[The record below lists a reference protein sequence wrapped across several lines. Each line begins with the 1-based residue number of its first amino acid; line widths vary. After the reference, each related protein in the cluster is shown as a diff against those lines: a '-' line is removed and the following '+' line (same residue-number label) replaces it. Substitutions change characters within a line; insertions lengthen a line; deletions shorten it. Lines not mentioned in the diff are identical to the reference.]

1 MDDLRPTDPARIGGH
16 RLLGRLG
23 AGGMGVVYLGR
34 TDAGA
39 LAAIK
44 VILPEYA
51 GDEDFRARFRREAEA
66 ARRVDSP
73 WAVSVTGAD
82 TEAERPWLA
91 TEFVPGPTLS
101 DVVARRGPLPVRSV
115 TVLGRL
121 LARALSAVHAAGLVH
136 RDVKPGNVL
145 LTASGPRLID
155 FGIARAADATALT
168 ATGLIVGT
176 PGFLPPEQV
185 SGGSVG
191 AAGGVG
197 ATGSAGASGPG
208 GAIGVIGAAG
218 STGAAT
224 AVGSAGSGEASGAA
238 RPARAD
244 RAAGPAGAT
253 KSSGS
258 TTAAEFAGSA
268 EPAGSA
274 DPAESTTAAGSGEGA
289 GSAESTGPATA
300 AGSTDPGGST
310 TAAGSGEATGAA
322 GPTRADGSTGPA
334 GSTDPAGA
342 TESAGPTTAAESIGS
357 TGPTTAAGSTTAT
370 RPTGS
375 AGDVFSLGCLLAYAA
390 TGRPPFGSGAV
401 DAILYRTV
409 HDAPDLG
416 GIDDPALRALLERCL
431 AKDPDTRPTAADLD
445 TLIAED
451 LPAGGTA
458 DWLPEDVVRIIA
470 DRAAALLAL
479 PAIDATVAVTE
490 EPGPPQPA
498 PGRRRFLLLAAGG
511 ALALGAG
518 AFAAVRL
525 TGDGASGGG
534 DDGAPGGRRLII
546 GVHAD
551 LTGPL
556 SAAGRAQ
563 ERGVRL
569 AVDRFNSLDDRPFR
583 LAVKGLDDQGD
594 PARSARVA
602 EEFARDP
609 EVVAV
614 IGPTSDD
621 TAGAALSAYD
631 EAVMPVLTV
640 SALLMSFP
648 TRANG
653 SFFQASPSYAEL
665 SFPVVHRL
673 LLRPDVER
681 LGILIDR
688 SGGQSAYQAGYAVN
702 LLTPKLT
709 TGTTHPR
716 VVPAGTTVFDP
727 VVTDLLSHRSDALFY
742 AGEAA
747 GAAKVARI
755 LADGSFPGP
764 CMAQHTAMGPEFLEQ
779 AGAAADG
786 WEFVA
791 PFIDATAPAAA
802 TFAAAHRKR
811 FGAAPAAWSAEAYDV
826 AGLVARELAT
836 LAEAAAKGSTATTK
850 GATDAAKGASASV
863 TPSGDGRPSRSALT
877 AAIAASRY
885 EGISRTYAFDKERQR
900 LVGQDAHLYRVKDG
914 RVRYVGPAPKPKS

>member
-44 VILPEYA
+44 VILPEHA

-73 WAVSVTGAD
+73 WAVPVTGAD

-101 DVVARRGPLPVRSV
+101 DVVARRGPLPVRGV

-121 LARALSAVHAAGLVH
+121 LARALAAVHAAGLVH

-176 PGFLPPEQV
+176 PGFLPPEAV
-185 SGGSVG
+185 SGG
-191 AAGGVG
+191 
-197 ATGSAGASGPG
+197 
-208 GAIGVIGAAG
+208 
-218 STGAAT
+218 T
-224 AVGSAGSGEASGAA
+224 ARFAESSGA
-238 RPARAD
+238 
-244 RAAGPAGAT
+244 
-253 KSSGS
+253 
-258 TTAAEFAGSA
+258 
-268 EPAGSA
+268 
-274 DPAESTTAAGSGEGA
+274 
-289 GSAESTGPATA
+289 
-300 AGSTDPGGST
+300 
-310 TAAGSGEATGAA
+310 
-322 GPTRADGSTGPA
+322 
-334 GSTDPAGA
+334 
-342 TESAGPTTAAESIGS
+342 
-357 TGPTTAAGSTTAT
+357 
-370 RPTGS
+370 

-401 DAILYRTV
+401 DAVLYRTV
-409 HDAPDLG
+409 HDAPDLDG
-416 GIDDPALRALLERCL
+416 VEDPGLRALLERCL
-431 AKDPDTRPTAADLD
+431 AKDPGERPAAAGLD
-445 TLIAED
+445 PLIAED
-451 LPAGGTA
+451 VPAGATA

-479 PAIDATVAVTE
+479 PAIDATVAE
-490 EPGPPQPA
+490 EPGPPRPA

-511 ALALGAG
+511 ALALGGG

-525 TGDGASGGG
+525 TGDEAEGAGG
-534 DDGAPGGRRLII
+534 DGAPGGRRLII

-569 AVDRFNSLDDRPFR
+569 AVDRFNSLDDQPFR
-583 LAVKGLDDQGD
+583 LAVKVLDDQGD

-602 EEFARDP
+602 EEFAHDP

-614 IGPTSDD
+614 IGPTSDES
-621 TAGAALSAYD
+621 AGAALSAYD

-640 SALLMSFP
+640 SALQMAFP
-648 TRANG
+648 RRANA
-653 SFFQASPSYAEL
+653 SFFQAAPSYASL
-665 SFPVVHRL
+665 AVPIVNRL

-681 LGILIDR
+681 LGVLIDR
-688 SGGQSAYQAGYAVN
+688 AGGQAAYQSGYSAN
-702 LLTPKLT
+702 LLTPSLT

-727 VVTDLLSHRSDALFY
+727 VITDLLAHRSDALFY
-742 AGEAA
+742 AGDAA
-747 GAAKVARI
+747 GAARVARI
-755 LADGSFPGP
+755 LADLSFAGP
-764 CMAQHTAMGPEFLEQ
+764 CMAQHAVMGPEFLEQ

-791 PFIDATAPAAA
+791 PFIDANAPAAA

-826 AGLVARELAT
+826 AGLVARELAG
-836 LAEAAAKGSTATTK
+836 LAEAAAKTAK
-850 GATDAAKGASASV
+850 PAGKEASASV
-863 TPSGDGRPSRSALT
+863 TPSGDGRPTRSALT
-877 AAIAASRY
+877 AAIAAARY
-885 EGISRTYAFDKERQR
+885 EGVSRSYAFDKERQQLIGR
-900 LVGQDAHLYRVKDG
+900 DAHLYRVEDG
-914 RVRYVGPAPKPKS
+914 RLRYVGPAPKPKS

>member
-44 VILPEYA
+44 VILPEHA
-51 GDEDFRARFRREAEA
+51 GDEEFRTRFRREAEA

-73 WAVSVTGAD
+73 WAASVTGAD

-91 TEFVPGPTLS
+91 AEFVPGPTLS
-101 DVVARRGPLPVRSV
+101 DVVARRGPLPVRGV

-121 LARALSAVHAAGLVH
+121 LARALASVHAAGLVH
-136 RDVKPGNVL
+136 RDVKPANVL

-168 ATGLIVGT
+168 ATGIVVGT

-185 SGGSVG
+185 SGGG
-191 AAGGVG
+191 AAK
-197 ATGSAGASGPG
+197 
-208 GAIGVIGAAG
+208 
-218 STGAAT
+218 
-224 AVGSAGSGEASGAA
+224 
-238 RPARAD
+238 PA
-244 RAAGPAGAT
+244 
-253 KSSGS
+253 
-258 TTAAEFAGSA
+258 
-268 EPAGSA
+268 
-274 DPAESTTAAGSGEGA
+274 
-289 GSAESTGPATA
+289 
-300 AGSTDPGGST
+300 
-310 TAAGSGEATGAA
+310 
-322 GPTRADGSTGPA
+322 
-334 GSTDPAGA
+334 
-342 TESAGPTTAAESIGS
+342 
-357 TGPTTAAGSTTAT
+357 
-370 RPTGS
+370 GS

-390 TGRPPFGSGAV
+390 TGRPPFGSGAL
-401 DAILYRTV
+401 DAVLYRTV
-409 HDAPDLG
+409 HDAPDLD
-416 GIDDPALRALLERCL
+416 GIEDPALRALLERCL
-431 AKDPDTRPTAADLD
+431 AKDPGERPAAADLD
-445 TLIAED
+445 PLIAED
-451 LPAGGTA
+451 VPAGATV

-470 DRAAALLAL
+470 DRSAALLAL
-479 PAIDATVAVTE
+479 PDIDATVAVPE

-498 PGRRRFLLLAAGG
+498 PGRRRFLFLAAGG
-511 ALALGAG
+511 ALALGGG
-518 AFAAVRL
+518 ALAAVRL
-525 TGDGASGGG
+525 TGDGTGGG
-534 DDGAPGGRRLII
+534 GGDGAPGGRRLII

-551 LTGPL
+551 LTGPM

-569 AVDRFNSLDDRPFR
+569 AVDRFNSLDDQPFR
-583 LAVKGLDDQGD
+583 LAVKVLDDQGD

-614 IGPTSDD
+614 IGPTSDGA
-621 TAGAALSAYD
+621 AGAALSAYD
-631 EAVMPVLTV
+631 EAVLPVLTV
-640 SALLMSFP
+640 SALLMAFP
-648 TRANG
+648 ERANG

-688 SGGQSAYQAGYAVN
+688 SGGQSAYQAGYTVN
-702 LLTPKLT
+702 LLTPQLT

-716 VVPAGTTVFDP
+716 VVPAGTTVLDP

-755 LADGSFPGP
+755 LADLPFAGP
-764 CMAQHTAMGPEFLEQ
+764 RMAQHTAMGPEFLEQ

-811 FGAAPAAWSAEAYDV
+811 FGAPPAAWSAEAYDV
-826 AGLVARELAT
+826 AGLVARELAR
-836 LAEAAAKGSTATTK
+836 LAEAAAG
-850 GATDAAKGASASV
+850 GATPTAEGATPAAAGASASA
-863 TPSGDGRPSRSALT
+863 TPSGNGLPTRSALT
-877 AAIAASRY
+877 AAIAAARY
-885 EGISRTYAFDKERQR
+885 EGVSRSYAFDKERQQ
-900 LVGQDAHLYRVKDG
+900 LVGQDAHVYRVKDG
-914 RVRYVGPAPKPKS
+914 GVRYVGPAPKPES

>member
-44 VILPEYA
+44 VILPEHA
-51 GDEDFRARFRREAEA
+51 GDEEFRTRFRREAEA

-121 LARALSAVHAAGLVH
+121 LARALASVHAAGLVH

-155 FGIARAADATALT
+155 FGIARVADATALT
-168 ATGLIVGT
+168 VTGIVVGT

-185 SGGSVG
+185 SGGG
-191 AAGGVG
+191 AE
-197 ATGSAGASGPG
+197 GP
-208 GAIGVIGAAG
+208 AG
-218 STGAAT
+218 S
-224 AVGSAGSGEASGAA
+224 
-238 RPARAD
+238 
-244 RAAGPAGAT
+244 AGPAG
-253 KSSGS
+253 
-258 TTAAEFAGSA
+258 
-268 EPAGSA
+268 PA
-274 DPAESTTAAGSGEGA
+274 
-289 GSAESTGPATA
+289 
-300 AGSTDPGGST
+300 
-310 TAAGSGEATGAA
+310 
-322 GPTRADGSTGPA
+322 
-334 GSTDPAGA
+334 
-342 TESAGPTTAAESIGS
+342 
-357 TGPTTAAGSTTAT
+357 
-370 RPTGS
+370 GS

-401 DAILYRTV
+401 DAVLYRTV
-409 HDAPDLG
+409 HDAPDLE
-416 GIDDPALRALLERCL
+416 GIEDPALRALLERCL
-431 AKDPDTRPTAADLD
+431 AKDPGGRPAAADLGIP
-445 TLIAED
+445 IAED
-451 LPAGGTA
+451 VPAGATI

-470 DRAAALLAL
+470 DRSAALLAL
-479 PAIDATVAVTE
+479 PGIDATVAVPE

-498 PGRRRFLLLAAGG
+498 PGRRRFLFLAAGG
-511 ALALGAG
+511 ALALGGG
-518 AFAAVRL
+518 ALAAVRL
-525 TGDGASGGG
+525 TGDGTGGG
-534 DDGAPGGRRLII
+534 GGDGAPGGRRLII

-551 LTGPL
+551 LTGPM

-569 AVDRFNSLDDRPFR
+569 AVDRFNSLDDQPFR
-583 LAVKGLDDQGD
+583 LAVKVLDDQGD

-614 IGPTSDD
+614 IGPTGDGA
-621 TAGAALSAYD
+621 AGAALSAYD

-640 SALLMSFP
+640 SALLMAFP
-648 TRANG
+648 ERANG

-688 SGGQSAYQAGYAVN
+688 AGGQTAYQAGYTAN
-702 LLTPKLT
+702 LLTPQLT

-742 AGEAA
+742 AGDAT

-755 LADGSFPGP
+755 LADLSFAGP
-764 CMAQHTAMGPEFLEQ
+764 CMAQHTVMGPEFLEQ

-826 AGLVARELAT
+826 AGLVARELAG
-836 LAEAAAKGSTATTK
+836 LAEAAAERATP
-850 GATDAAKGASASV
+850 AAKGATPAATGASASA
-863 TPSGDGRPSRSALT
+863 TSSGNGLPTRSALT
-877 AAIAASRY
+877 AAIAAARY
-885 EGISRTYAFDKERQR
+885 EGVARSYAFDKERQQ
-900 LVGQDAHLYRVKDG
+900 LVGQDAHVYRVKDG
-914 RVRYVGPAPKPKS
+914 GIRYVGPAPKPRS

>member
-44 VILPEYA
+44 VILPEHA

-73 WAVSVTGAD
+73 WAVPVTGAD

-101 DVVARRGPLPVRSV
+101 DVVARRGPLPVRGV

-121 LARALSAVHAAGLVH
+121 LARALAAVHAAGLVH

-176 PGFLPPEQV
+176 PGFLPPEAV
-185 SGGSVG
+185 SGG
-191 AAGGVG
+191 
-197 ATGSAGASGPG
+197 
-208 GAIGVIGAAG
+208 
-218 STGAAT
+218 T
-224 AVGSAGSGEASGAA
+224 ARFAESSGA
-238 RPARAD
+238 
-244 RAAGPAGAT
+244 
-253 KSSGS
+253 
-258 TTAAEFAGSA
+258 
-268 EPAGSA
+268 
-274 DPAESTTAAGSGEGA
+274 
-289 GSAESTGPATA
+289 
-300 AGSTDPGGST
+300 
-310 TAAGSGEATGAA
+310 
-322 GPTRADGSTGPA
+322 
-334 GSTDPAGA
+334 
-342 TESAGPTTAAESIGS
+342 
-357 TGPTTAAGSTTAT
+357 
-370 RPTGS
+370 

-401 DAILYRTV
+401 DAVLYRTV
-409 HDAPDLG
+409 HDAPDLDG
-416 GIDDPALRALLERCL
+416 VEGPGLRALLERCL
-431 AKDPDTRPTAADLD
+431 AKDPGERPAAADLD

-451 LPAGGTA
+451 VPAGATA

-479 PAIDATVAVTE
+479 PAIDATVAVDE
-490 EPGPPQPA
+490 EPGPPRPA

-511 ALALGAG
+511 ALALGGG

-525 TGDGASGGG
+525 TGDEAEGAGG
-534 DDGAPGGRRLII
+534 DGAPGGRRLII

-569 AVDRFNSLDDRPFR
+569 AVDRFNSLDDQPFR
-583 LAVKGLDDQGD
+583 LAVKVLDDQGD
-594 PARSARVA
+594 PARSARIA
-602 EEFARDP
+602 EEFAHDP

-614 IGPTSDD
+614 IGPTSDES
-621 TAGAALSAYD
+621 AGAALSAYD

-640 SALLMSFP
+640 SALQMAFP
-648 TRANG
+648 RRANA
-653 SFFQASPSYAEL
+653 SFFQAAPSYASL
-665 SFPVVHRL
+665 AVPIVNRL

-681 LGILIDR
+681 LGVLIDR
-688 SGGQSAYQAGYAVN
+688 AGGQAAYQSGYSAN
-702 LLTPKLT
+702 LLTPSLT

-727 VVTDLLSHRSDALFY
+727 VITDLLAHRSDALFY
-742 AGEAA
+742 AGDAA
-747 GAAKVARI
+747 GAARVARI
-755 LADGSFPGP
+755 LADLSFAGP
-764 CMAQHTAMGPEFLEQ
+764 CMAQHAVMGPEFLEQ

-791 PFIDATAPAAA
+791 PFIDANAPAAA

-826 AGLVARELAT
+826 AGLVARELAG
-836 LAEAAAKGSTATTK
+836 LAEAAAKTAK
-850 GATDAAKGASASV
+850 PAGKEASASV
-863 TPSGDGRPSRSALT
+863 TPSGDGRPTRSALT
-877 AAIAASRY
+877 AAIAAARY
-885 EGISRTYAFDKERQR
+885 EGVSRSYAFDKERQQLIGR
-900 LVGQDAHLYRVKDG
+900 DAHLYRVEDG
-914 RVRYVGPAPKPKS
+914 RLGYVGPAPKPKS

>member
-44 VILPEYA
+44 VILPEHA
-51 GDEDFRARFRREAEA
+51 GDEEFRTRFRREAEA

-121 LARALSAVHAAGLVH
+121 LARALASVHAAGLVH

-155 FGIARAADATALT
+155 FGIARTADATALT
-168 ATGLIVGT
+168 ATGIVVGT
-176 PGFLPPEQV
+176 PGFLPPEQM
-185 SGGSVG
+185 SEGG
-191 AAGGVG
+191 
-197 ATGSAGASGPG
+197 
-208 GAIGVIGAAG
+208 
-218 STGAAT
+218 
-224 AVGSAGSGEASGAA
+224 
-238 RPARAD
+238 
-244 RAAGPAGAT
+244 AAGPAG
-253 KSSGS
+253 
-258 TTAAEFAGSA
+258 SA
-268 EPAGSA
+268 
-274 DPAESTTAAGSGEGA
+274 
-289 GSAESTGPATA
+289 
-300 AGSTDPGGST
+300 
-310 TAAGSGEATGAA
+310 
-322 GPTRADGSTGPA
+322 
-334 GSTDPAGA
+334 
-342 TESAGPTTAAESIGS
+342 
-357 TGPTTAAGSTTAT
+357 
-370 RPTGS
+370 GS

-401 DAILYRTV
+401 DAVLYRTV
-409 HDAPDLG
+409 HDAPDLD
-416 GIDDPALRALLERCL
+416 GIEHPALRALLERCL
-431 AKDPDTRPTAADLD
+431 AKDPGERPAAADLD

-451 LPAGGTA
+451 VPAGA
-458 DWLPEDVVRIIA
+458 AVDWLPEDVVRIIA
-470 DRAAALLAL
+470 DRSAALLAL
-479 PAIDATVAVTE
+479 PDIDATVAVPE

-498 PGRRRFLLLAAGG
+498 RGRRRFLFLAAGG
-511 ALALGAG
+511 ALALGGG
-518 AFAAVRL
+518 ALAAVRL
-525 TGDGASGGG
+525 TGDGTGGG
-534 DDGAPGGRRLII
+534 GGDGAPGGRRLII

-551 LTGPL
+551 LTGPM

-569 AVDRFNSLDDRPFR
+569 AVDRFNSLDDQPFR
-583 LAVKGLDDQGD
+583 LAVKVLDDQGD

-614 IGPTSDD
+614 IGPTSDAA
-621 TAGAALSAYD
+621 AGAALSAYD
-631 EAVMPVLTV
+631 EAVLPVLTV
-640 SALLMSFP
+640 SALLMAFP
-648 TRANG
+648 ERANG
-653 SFFQASPSYAEL
+653 SFFQASPSYAKL
-665 SFPVVHRL
+665 SLPVVHRL

-688 SGGQSAYQAGYAVN
+688 SGGQAAYQGGYITN
-702 LLTPKLT
+702 LLTPQLT

-742 AGEAA
+742 AGDAA

-755 LADGSFPGP
+755 LADLSFDGP
-764 CMAQHTAMGPEFLEQ
+764 RMAQHTAMGPEFLEQ

-826 AGLVARELAT
+826 AGLVARELAR
-836 LAEAAAKGSTATTK
+836 LAEAAAE
-850 GATDAAKGASASV
+850 GATPAAEGATPAATGASASA
-863 TPSGDGRPSRSALT
+863 TPSGNGLPTRSALT
-877 AAIAASRY
+877 AAIAAARY
-885 EGISRTYAFDKERQR
+885 EGVSRSYAFDKEHQQ

-914 RVRYVGPAPKPKS
+914 GVRYVGPAPKPES

>member
-44 VILPEYA
+44 VILPEHA
-51 GDEDFRARFRREAEA
+51 GDEEFRTRFRREAEA

-121 LARALSAVHAAGLVH
+121 LARALAAVHAAGLVH

-168 ATGLIVGT
+168 ATGIVVGT

-185 SGGSVG
+185 SGGG
-191 AAGGVG
+191 
-197 ATGSAGASGPG
+197 
-208 GAIGVIGAAG
+208 
-218 STGAAT
+218 
-224 AVGSAGSGEASGAA
+224 
-238 RPARAD
+238 
-244 RAAGPAGAT
+244 AAGPA
-253 KSSGS
+253 
-258 TTAAEFAGSA
+258 
-268 EPAGSA
+268 
-274 DPAESTTAAGSGEGA
+274 
-289 GSAESTGPATA
+289 
-300 AGSTDPGGST
+300 
-310 TAAGSGEATGAA
+310 
-322 GPTRADGSTGPA
+322 
-334 GSTDPAGA
+334 
-342 TESAGPTTAAESIGS
+342 
-357 TGPTTAAGSTTAT
+357 
-370 RPTGS
+370 GS

-401 DAILYRTV
+401 DAVLYRTV
-409 HDAPDLG
+409 HDAPDLD
-416 GIDDPALRALLERCL
+416 GIEDPALRALLERCL
-431 AKDPDTRPTAADLD
+431 AKDPGERPAAADLD

-451 LPAGGTA
+451 VPAGATV

-470 DRAAALLAL
+470 DRSAALLAL
-479 PAIDATVAVTE
+479 PDIDATVAVPE
-490 EPGPPQPA
+490 EPGPPRPA
-498 PGRRRFLLLAAGG
+498 PGRRRFLFLAAGG
-511 ALALGAG
+511 ALALGGG
-518 AFAAVRL
+518 ALAAVRL
-525 TGDGASGGG
+525 TGEGTGGG
-534 DDGAPGGRRLII
+534 GGDGAPGGRRLII

-551 LTGPL
+551 LTGPM

-569 AVDRFNSLDDRPFR
+569 AVDRFNSLDDQPFR
-583 LAVKGLDDQGD
+583 LAVKVLDDQGD

-614 IGPTSDD
+614 IGPTSDGA
-621 TAGAALSAYD
+621 AGAALSAYD
-631 EAVMPVLTV
+631 EAVLPVLTV
-640 SALLMSFP
+640 SALLMAFP
-648 TRANG
+648 ERANG
-653 SFFQASPSYAEL
+653 SFFQASPSYAKL
-665 SFPVVHRL
+665 SLPVVHRL

-688 SGGQSAYQAGYAVN
+688 SGGQSAYQAGYTTN
-702 LLTPKLT
+702 LLTPQLT

-742 AGEAA
+742 AGDAA

-755 LADGSFPGP
+755 LADLSFAGP
-764 CMAQHTAMGPEFLEQ
+764 RMAQHTAMGPEFLEQ

-791 PFIDATAPAAA
+791 PFIDAAAPAAA

-826 AGLVARELAT
+826 AGLVARELAR
-836 LAEAAAKGSTATTK
+836 LAEATAEGATPTAK
-850 GATDAAKGASASV
+850 GATPAATGASASA
-863 TPSGDGRPSRSALT
+863 TPSGNGLPSRSALT
-877 AAIAASRY
+877 AAIAAARY
-885 EGISRTYAFDKERQR
+885 EGVSRSYAFDKERQQ
-900 LVGQDAHLYRVKDG
+900 LVGQEAHLYRVKDG
-914 RVRYVGPAPKPKS
+914 GVRYVGPAPKPEG

>member
-44 VILPEYA
+44 VILPEHA
-51 GDEDFRARFRREAEA
+51 GDDDFRARFRREAEA

-121 LARALSAVHAAGLVH
+121 LARALAAVHAAGLVH

-176 PGFLPPEQV
+176 PGFLPPEAV
-185 SGGSVG
+185 SGGTARFAEST
-191 AAGGVG
+191 AA
-197 ATGSAGASGPG
+197 AE
-208 GAIGVIGAAG
+208 
-218 STGAAT
+218 STR
-224 AVGSAGSGEASGAA
+224 AA
-238 RPARAD
+238 RP
-244 RAAGPAGAT
+244 
-253 KSSGS
+253 
-258 TTAAEFAGSA
+258 
-268 EPAGSA
+268 
-274 DPAESTTAAGSGEGA
+274 
-289 GSAESTGPATA
+289 TGP
-300 AGSTDPGGST
+300 P
-310 TAAGSGEATGAA
+310 
-322 GPTRADGSTGPA
+322 
-334 GSTDPAGA
+334 
-342 TESAGPTTAAESIGS
+342 
-357 TGPTTAAGSTTAT
+357 
-370 RPTGS
+370 GS

-401 DAILYRTV
+401 DAVLYRTV
-409 HDAPDLG
+409 HDAPDLDG
-416 GIDDPALRALLERCL
+416 VEDPVLRALLERCL
-431 AKDPDTRPTAADLD
+431 AKDPGERPAAADLD

-451 LPAGGTA
+451 VPAGATA

-479 PAIDATVAVTE
+479 PAIDATVAVAE

-511 ALALGAG
+511 ALALGGG

-525 TGDGASGGG
+525 TGDEAEGAGG
-534 DDGAPGGRRLII
+534 DGAPGGRRLII

-569 AVDRFNSLDDRPFR
+569 AVDRFNSLDDQPFR
-583 LAVKGLDDQGD
+583 LAVKVLDDQGD

-602 EEFARDP
+602 EEFAHDP

-614 IGPTSDD
+614 IGPTSDES
-621 TAGAALSAYD
+621 AGAALSAYD

-640 SALLMSFP
+640 SALQMAFP
-648 TRANG
+648 RRANA
-653 SFFQASPSYAEL
+653 SFFQAAPSYASL
-665 SFPVVHRL
+665 AVPIVNRL

-681 LGILIDR
+681 LGVLIDR
-688 SGGQSAYQAGYAVN
+688 AGGQAAYQSGYSAN
-702 LLTPKLT
+702 LLTPSLT

-727 VVTDLLSHRSDALFY
+727 VITDLLAHRSDALFY
-742 AGEAA
+742 AGDAT
-747 GAAKVARI
+747 GAARVARI
-755 LADGSFPGP
+755 LADLSFAGP
-764 CMAQHTAMGPEFLEQ
+764 CMAQHAVMGPEFLEQ

-791 PFIDATAPAAA
+791 PFIDANAPAAA

-826 AGLVARELAT
+826 AGLVARELAG
-836 LAEAAAKGSTATTK
+836 LAAAVK
-850 GATDAAKGASASV
+850 GATPAAKGASASV
-863 TPSGDGRPSRSALT
+863 TPSGDGRPTRSALT
-877 AAIAASRY
+877 AAIASARY
-885 EGISRTYAFDKERQR
+885 EGVSRSYAFDKERQQ
-900 LVGQDAHLYRVKDG
+900 LVSREAHLYRVEDG
-914 RVRYVGPAPKPKS
+914 RLRYLGPAPKPKS

>member
-82 TEAERPWLA
+82 TEAERPWFA

-121 LARALSAVHAAGLVH
+121 LARALAAVHAAGLVH

-176 PGFLPPEQV
+176 PGFLPPEGV
-185 SGGSVG
+185 SGG
-191 AAGGVG
+191 AGG
-197 ATGSAGASGPG
+197 
-208 GAIGVIGAAG
+208 
-218 STGAAT
+218 
-224 AVGSAGSGEASGAA
+224 AV
-238 RPARAD
+238 
-244 RAAGPAGAT
+244 
-253 KSSGS
+253 
-258 TTAAEFAGSA
+258 
-268 EPAGSA
+268 EP
-274 DPAESTTAAGSGEGA
+274 
-289 GSAESTGPATA
+289 TGP
-300 AGSTDPGGST
+300 
-310 TAAGSGEATGAA
+310 
-322 GPTRADGSTGPA
+322 
-334 GSTDPAGA
+334 
-342 TESAGPTTAAESIGS
+342 
-357 TGPTTAAGSTTAT
+357 
-370 RPTGS
+370 

-401 DAILYRTV
+401 DAVLYRTV

-416 GIDDPALRALLERCL
+416 GVEDPVLRALLERCL
-431 AKDPDTRPTAADLD
+431 AKDPGERPAAADLD

-451 LPAGGTA
+451 LPAGATA

-479 PAIDATVAVTE
+479 PAIDATVAVAE

-498 PGRRRFLLLAAGG
+498 PGRRRFLLIAAGG
-511 ALALGAG
+511 ALALGGG

-525 TGDGASGGG
+525 TGDEAEGAGG
-534 DDGAPGGRRLII
+534 DGAPGGRRLII

-569 AVDRFNSLDDRPFR
+569 AVDRFNSLDDQPFR
-583 LAVKGLDDQGD
+583 LAVKVLDDQGD

-602 EEFARDP
+602 EEFAHDP

-614 IGPTSDD
+614 IGPTSDES
-621 TAGAALSAYD
+621 AGAALSAYD

-640 SALLMSFP
+640 SAFQIAFP
-648 TRANG
+648 RRANA
-653 SFFQASPSYAEL
+653 SFFQAAPSYASL
-665 SFPVVHRL
+665 AVPIVNRL

-681 LGILIDR
+681 LGVLIDR
-688 SGGQSAYQAGYAVN
+688 AGGQAAYQSGYSAN
-702 LLTPKLT
+702 LLTPSLT

-727 VVTDLLSHRSDALFY
+727 VITDLLAHRSDALFY
-742 AGEAA
+742 AGDAT
-747 GAAKVARI
+747 GAARVARI
-755 LADGSFPGP
+755 LADLSFAGP
-764 CMAQHTAMGPEFLEQ
+764 RMAQHAVMGTEFLEQ

-791 PFIDATAPAAA
+791 PFIDANAPAAA
-802 TFAAAHRKR
+802 MFAAAHRKR
-811 FGAAPAAWSAEAYDV
+811 FGGAPAAWSAEAYDV
-826 AGLVARELAT
+826 AGLVARELAG
-836 LAEAAAKGSTATTK
+836 LAEAAAKTATPAGK
-850 GATDAAKGASASV
+850 EASASV
-863 TPSGDGRPSRSALT
+863 TPSGDGRPTRSALT
-877 AAIAASRY
+877 AAIAGARY
-885 EGISRTYAFDKERQR
+885 EGVSRSYAFDKERQQ
-900 LVGQDAHLYRVKDG
+900 LVSREAHLYRVEDG
-914 RVRYVGPAPKPKS
+914 RLRYLGPAPKPKS